1 MKRFIAF
8 AAVCVA
14 LALCAS
20 CGNTEKCLQK
30 AGYQD
35 CDHLRK
41 AVNLQNKDEAIKY
54 HDLCVKCGC
63 KEEN

>member
-1 MKRFIAF
+1 MKHFIAF
-8 AAVCVA
+8 AALCIA
-14 LALCAS
+14 LAFCVS
-20 CGNTEKCLQK
+20 CTNTEKCLQK

-63 KEEN
+63 KEEQ